1 MVVLNNYDTT
11 REAFLKRGE
20 EFGDI
25 DLSGV
30 AFTNFQ
36 DGKMSLSF
44 HIRLIWDRDLSGM
57 IWL

>member
-1 MVVLNNYDTT
+1 MVILNSYDIT

-20 EFGDI
+20 EFGDM

-36 DGKMSLSF
+36 DGKASLSF
-44 HIRLIWDRDLSGM
+44 HIRLIWDLSGM